1 MNGVREQGAGMTRR
15 VKGWANGWARQG
27 AILGVLALGVA
38 AAPAWADLKIGVVNY
53 SKLMQE
59 SPQAKTVQEALRGE
73 FAGRQKDLQAQQT
86 ALKGK
91 EESLTKDEATMT
103 PEQLAKAQKEL
114 RDGNRELQ
122 QKVTEFQDDLN
133 GRQNEELSKLQ
144 KALVEEVQNY
154 ALAQKFDLVLA
165 DGVIFASP
173 VLDITPQ
180 ILTALQA
187 RNAAR
192 PPAAGA
198 AAAAPAAPA
207 PKSSGTPG
215 LK

>member
-1 MNGVREQGAGMTRR
+1 
-15 VKGWANGWARQG
+15 
-27 AILGVLALGVA
+27 LGVLALGVA
-38 AAPAWADLKIGVVNY
+38 ATPAWADLKIGVVNY

-59 SPQAKTVQEALRGE
+59 SPQAKTVQDALRGE
-73 FAGRQKDLQAQQT
+73 FAGRQKDLQTQQT

-192 PPAAGA
+192 PPAASA

>member
-1 MNGVREQGAGMTRR
+1 MRCQVKLLVAFGLLVLGAS
-15 VKGWANGWARQG
+15 
-27 AILGVLALGVA
+27 

-53 SKLMQE
+53 TKLMQE

-73 FAGRQKDLQAQQT
+73 FASRQKDLQSQQV
-86 ALKGK
+86 ALKAK
-91 EESLTKDEATMT
+91 EEALQKDSVTMT
-103 PEQLAKAQKEL
+103 PEQLARLQKEL
-114 RDGNRELQ
+114 RDGNRELS

-144 KALVEEVQNY
+144 KALVEEVQTF

-192 PPAAGA
+192 PPAAGSTP
-198 AAAAPAAPA
+198 APAATPA
-207 PKSSGTPG
+207 KTQGTG
-215 LK
+215 GK

>member
-1 MNGVREQGAGMTRR
+1 MRRR
-15 VKGWANGWARQG
+15 VKFVAL
-27 AILGVLALGVA
+27 LGVLALA
-38 AAPAWADLKIGVVNY
+38 ASAAPAWADLKIGVVNY

-73 FAGRQKDLQAQQT
+73 FAGRQKDLQGQQV
-86 ALKGK
+86 ALKAK
-91 EESLTKDEATMT
+91 EEALTKDEVTMT

-114 RDGNRELQ
+114 RDGNRDLQ

-144 KALVEEVQNY
+144 KALVEEVQNF

-165 DGVIFASP
+165 DGVIFTSP
-173 VLDITPQ
+173 TLDITPQ
-180 ILTALQA
+180 ILTALQS
-187 RNAAR
+187 RSAAR
-192 PPAAGA
+192 PTATGA
-198 AAAAPAAPA
+198 TPAPAATQPRA
-207 PKSSGTPG
+207 QGTPG

>member
-1 MNGVREQGAGMTRR
+1 LSQIKQQGAGMRR
-15 VKGWANGWARQG
+15 HVKLLAF
-27 AILGVLALGVA
+27 LGVWVLGA
-38 AAPAWADLKIGVVNY
+38 SAAPAWADLKVGVVNY

-73 FAGRQKDLQAQQT
+73 FSARQKDLQSQQT
-86 ALKGK
+86 ALKAR
-91 EESLTKDEATMT
+91 EEALAKDEATMT

-114 RDGNRELQ
+114 RDGNRALQ

-180 ILTALQA
+180 ILTALQS

-192 PPAAGA
+192 PPAASA
-198 AAAAPAAPA
+198 TPA
-207 PKSSGTPG
+207 PGATPAKAQGTPG